1 MFESEKNL
9 KKTFEEKIEK
19 TFLDLKNRNQLL
31 EKKIDTLINHIENNK
46 VND

>member
-1 MFESEKNL
+1 MIILSQNLCLNQKNL

-31 EKKIDTLINHIENNK
+31 EKNRYFN
-46 VND
+46 

>member
-19 TFLDLKNRNQLL
+19 TFLDLQNRNQSL
-31 EKKIDTLINHIENNK
+31 EKKIDTLINYIENNK
-46 VND
+46 DND